1 MLFGSASEFL
11 DAVGDFLSVHQVA
24 EMVVAG
30 LLTCFQTEPLDKAKQ
45 GAPAAP
51 LLTQIT

>member
-11 DAVGDFLSVHQVA
+11 DASGYSLSVHQVV
-24 EMVVAG
+24 MVVAG

-45 GAPAAP
+45 GAPDAP

>member
-1 MLFGSASEFL
+1 MLLGDGSEFF
-11 DAVGDFLSVHQVA
+11 DAVGYFLSVHQVV
-24 EMVVAG
+24 MVVAG

-45 GAPAAP
+45 GAPDAP